1 MKSLISL
8 DMSYFLHR
16 IAAFSKRAQEHLAQC
31 VVGFGQGPS
40 FITSFVDQADHHLI
54 QGQMNSVS
62 RQLTNLL
69 SATNLC

>member
-1 MKSLISL
+1 MSL
-8 DMSYFLHR
+8 DMSYFLSR

-40 FITSFVDQADHHLI
+40 FHITSFVDQADHHLI